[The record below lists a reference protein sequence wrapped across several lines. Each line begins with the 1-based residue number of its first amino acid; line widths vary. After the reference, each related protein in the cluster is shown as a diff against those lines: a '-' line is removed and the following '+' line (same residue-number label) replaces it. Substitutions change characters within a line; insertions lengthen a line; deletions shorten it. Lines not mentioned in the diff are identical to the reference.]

1 MHLLENRTYAGAP
14 GETVIVET
22 EVEGGG
28 AITVFID
35 GVDVG
40 EDPTFTLKPNPG
52 DETHMRI
59 ALFGAIG
66 ESCVVRISVV
76 DGGSDGDLLLC
87 QSLDPAPI
95 HLYRFINTPA
105 RAVAALERAARS
117 RGGARAPARVRQRG
131 RRKSRRSTK

>member
-14 GETVIVET
+14 GETVTVET

-28 AITVFID
+28 SVTVVID
-35 GVDVG
+35 GVEVG
-40 EDPTFTLKPNPG
+40 KDPTFTLKPNPG

-59 ALFGAIG
+59 ALFGAVG

-95 HLYRFINTPA
+95 HRYRFINTPA

-117 RGGARAPARVRQRG
+117 RGGARAARVRRRG
-131 RRKSRRSTK
+131 RKRSSRRTK